1 MTTLAKLKSLFYQQ
15 RRPDEELEYAVEH
28 QGTEPK
34 LFLLTLR
41 GLPVGR
47 LRHGNGQWLF
57 EYEDEHKTRI
67 REGVAGPVIGF
78 PKLDVQYTSPV
89 LWPFFHIRLPGNYIR
104 NEPGVKGFSEVEL
117 LEQYGRKVITNP
129 YILEVV

>member
-1 MTTLAKLKSLFYQQ
+1 MW
-15 RRPDEELEYAVEH
+15 
-28 QGTEPK
+28 G
-34 LFLLTLR
+34 
-41 GLPVGR
+41 
-47 LRHGNGQWLF
+47 F
-57 EYEDEHKTRI
+57 EYTSGHIERVH
-67 REGVAGPVIGF
+67 AGEARPVMGF
-78 PKLDVQYTSPV
+78 PSVDRSYTSPV